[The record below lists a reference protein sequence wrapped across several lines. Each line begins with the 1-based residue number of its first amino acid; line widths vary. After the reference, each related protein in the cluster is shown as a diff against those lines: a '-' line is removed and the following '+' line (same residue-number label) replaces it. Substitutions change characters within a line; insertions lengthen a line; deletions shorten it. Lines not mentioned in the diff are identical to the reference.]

1 MAGDRAAWDQQRGQL
16 VAEDVITSLKASYAQ
31 VVADPG
37 AVVIGLVTTDLYLR
51 ERPDWAWAFGLR
63 AEGRFAVVSTARMG
77 WPLGLASDERTMSRL
92 RKMVTKDIGLMY
104 FGLSASDDSHSV
116 MYRNIGG
123 IDDLD
128 RMGEEF

>member
-1 MAGDRAAWDQQRGQL
+1 M
-16 VAEDVITSLKASYAQ
+16 KASYAD

-51 ERPDWAWAFGLR
+51 ERTDWAWAFGLR
-63 AEGRFAVVSTARMG
+63 AEGRFAVVSTARMS
-77 WPLGLASDERTMSRL
+77 WPLGLASDGRTMSRL

-116 MYRNIGG
+116 LYRNVDGV
-123 IDDLD
+123 DDLD